1 MDEVSITGET
11 YCAELKNGSINEF
24 SIKPSDI
31 DLRTA
36 KISEIIGG
44 EPEENAKKILEL
56 FNGKKNAFRDVV
68 ILNTAS
74 ALVATG
80 NSNNLE
86 EAALMSIKSIDEG
99 KALVKLEQLI
109 ELTNS

>member
-1 MDEVSITGET
+1 
-11 YCAELKNGSINEF
+11 
-24 SIKPSDI
+24 
-31 DLRTA
+31 
-36 KISEIIGG
+36 
-44 EPEENAKKILEL
+44 
-56 FNGKKNAFRDVV
+56 
-68 ILNTAS
+68 LNTAS

-99 KALVKLEQLI
+99 KALLKLEQLV

>member
-1 MDEVSITGET
+1 MISDKSIET
-11 YCAELKNGSINEF
+11 AVIGIGAAAVFGLAAVKYIDSINE
-24 SIKPSDI
+24 
-31 DLRTA
+31 
-36 KISEIIGG
+36 E
-44 EPEENAKKILEL
+44 
-56 FNGKKNAFRDVV
+56 KNAFRDVV

-99 KALVKLEQLI
+99 KDNMTCILV
-109 ELTNS
+109 